1 MHSLWIFIK
10 LILLT
15 GVLEIFQKKFYFN
28 PLSAKPL
35 SEKLLFHRCVK
46 LSSAIPYSRCK
57 QVPSHTSMVRHRQL
71 VKGEVKKRK
80 KTRCINP
87 CYTHSVNKITTIFL
101 LFRMLSRVELEN
113 SLEQCMEI
121 LKIAYE
127 NSRYLKMGVFLLPMI
142 DRLE

>member
-1 MHSLWIFIK
+1 
-10 LILLT
+10 
-15 GVLEIFQKKFYFN
+15 
-28 PLSAKPL
+28 
-35 SEKLLFHRCVK
+35 
-46 LSSAIPYSRCK
+46 
-57 QVPSHTSMVRHRQL
+57 
-71 VKGEVKKRK
+71 
-80 KTRCINP
+80 
-87 CYTHSVNKITTIFL
+87 VNKITTIFL